1 MNDKVLIMN
10 AQENND
16 DKIQKIDWTLE
27 DLEKVELEEFNKQL
41 KKYSYH
47 HKMYV
52 RILAVKMVKLG
63 ESR

>member
-10 AQENND
+10 AQQNND
-16 DKIQKIDWTLE
+16 EKIQKIDWKLE
-27 DLEKVELEEFNKQL
+27 DLEKVELEEFDKQL

-52 RILAVKMVKLG
+52 
-63 ESR
+63 